1 MTAGRVSK
9 PEDRSVEITQTKE
22 EWEND
27 RKENQRSGENTC
39 NIYGRQK
46 FTISNIINYLQIN
59 KKNTQSKKSN
69 TPIMANKQ
77 AIFTRNT
84 NDHWTCE
91 NSFNLTTIKRKLK

>member
-1 MTAGRVSK
+1 MGK
-9 PEDRSVEITQTKE
+9 K
-22 EWEND
+22 
-27 RKENQRSGENTC
+27 NQQSGENTC

-46 FTISNIINYLQIN
+46 FTIINIIKYLQIN

-69 TPIMANKQ
+69 TPIMANEQ

-84 NDHWTCE
+84 HDHSTRE